1 MIYSKNN
8 SFHHLP
14 FTAFQ
19 TLDQCK
25 FQSDDVFY
33 HHHYHEQQNNTP
45 IYDCLE
51 EAHWEHM
58 RKNKSVKLFH
68 ENCGETFSFRFLN
81 EVESLLILRKIDPSQ
96 LYFVV
101 IDETHRYYL
110 EEGLRLMGIT
120 GVNVGVNNLFL
131 RRLSF
136 FDIAQHECEYK
147 FSSLSR
153 NYRTWRLQLY
163 TKLLE
168 SGSLDHFVYSFYN
181 IHPYDNIT
189 FSIDTIK
196 EDLTKLE
203 LPLTDKVNMW
213 VEAIPH
219 KLDSADNVLNKWGD
233 VTYKTIMSADF
244 HLVIET
250 HYDLF
255 YYVPTLDGTFYKG
268 LAPSFITEKVYKG
281 IACEK
286 PFLVFGTPFMLE
298 DIRKLGFETFAPFID
313 ETYDTISDN
322 QKRLNTLVEEID
334 RLVNL
339 PTAEYQAILTECKKI
354 AQRNLQ
360 KLIVLAAPKQWDIRF
375 EFIRKYISTDENIQ
389 IF

>member
-1 MIYSKNN
+1 M
-8 SFHHLP
+8 P
-14 FTAFQ
+14 FTEFK
-19 TLDQCK
+19 TLDQCE
-25 FQSDDVFY
+25 FEPNDIFY
-33 HHHYHEQQNNTP
+33 HHHYHEQQNHTP
-45 IYDCLE
+45 IYDCLDE
-51 EAHWEHM
+51 PHWEHM

-96 LYFVV
+96 LYFAV
-101 IDETHRYYL
+101 IDENHRYYL

-136 FDIAQHECEYK
+136 FDIPQDSCKYK

-153 NYRTWRLQLY
+153 NYRSWRLQLY
-163 TKLLE
+163 AKLLQ
-168 SGSLDHFVYSFYN
+168 SGSLNRFVYSFYN

-189 FSIDTIK
+189 YPIEIIK
-196 EDLTKLE
+196 EDLAKAGI
-203 LPLTDKVNMW
+203 PLNERLNRW

-219 KLDSADNVLNKWGD
+219 KLDVTDNVLNKWGD
-233 VTYKTIMSADF
+233 VTYKTIMNADF

-255 YYVPTLDGTFYKG
+255 YYVPSLDNTFYKG

-298 DIRKLGFETFAPFID
+298 DVRKLGFETFSPYID

-322 QKRLNTLVEEID
+322 QERLNTIAKEID
-334 RLVNL
+334 RLVKL
-339 PTAEYQAILTECKKI
+339 PPAEYQQVLIECKKI
-354 AQRNLQ
+354 ARRNLE
-360 KLIVLAAPKQWDIRF
+360 KLKVMVAPKQWDERF
-375 EFIRKYISTDENIQ
+375 NFIKPYISSDENIQ

>member
-14 FTAFQ
+14 FTEFK

-25 FQSDDVFY
+25 FEPDDIFY
-33 HHHYHEQQNNTP
+33 HHHYHEQQNHTP

-81 EVESLLILRKIDPSQ
+81 EVDSLLQIRKVDPSQ
-96 LYFVV
+96 LYFAV
-101 IDETHRYYL
+101 IDENHRYYL
-110 EEGLRLMGIT
+110 EEGLRLMGIE

-136 FDIAQHECEYK
+136 PEISQHKCQYK

-163 TKLLE
+163 AKLLE
-168 SGSLDHFVYSFYN
+168 SGSLNNFIYSFYN

-189 FSIDTIK
+189 YSVDTIK
-196 EDLTKLE
+196 QDLATCNI
-203 LPLTDKVNMW
+203 PLTDKLNKW

-219 KLDSADNVLNKWGD
+219 KLDNTDNVLNKWGD
-233 VTYKTIMSADF
+233 VTYKTIMNADF

-255 YYVPTLDGTFYKG
+255 YYVPSLDNTFYKG

-298 DIRKLGFETFAPFID
+298 DIRKLGFETFSPFID

-322 QKRLNTLVEEID
+322 QERLNTLAKEID

-339 PTAEYQAILTECKKI
+339 PVAEYQRVLVECKKI

-360 KLIVLAAPKQWDIRF
+360 KLIVLAEEKQWDERF
-375 EFIRKYISTDENIQ
+375 EFIRKYISSNENIQ

>member
-14 FTAFQ
+14 FTEFK
-19 TLDQCK
+19 TLDQCE
-25 FQSDDVFY
+25 FEPNDIFY
-33 HHHYHEQQNNTP
+33 HHHYHEQQNHTP
-45 IYDCLE
+45 IYDCLDE
-51 EAHWEHM
+51 PHWEHM

-96 LYFVV
+96 LYFAV
-101 IDETHRYYL
+101 IDENHRYYL

-136 FDIAQHECEYK
+136 FDIPQDSCKYK

-153 NYRTWRLQLY
+153 NYRSWRLQLY
-163 TKLLE
+163 AKLLQ
-168 SGSLDHFVYSFYN
+168 SGSLNRFVYSFYN

-189 FSIDTIK
+189 YPIEIIK
-196 EDLTKLE
+196 EDLAKAGI
-203 LPLTDKVNMW
+203 PLNDRLNRW

-219 KLDSADNVLNKWGD
+219 KLDVTDNVLNKWGD
-233 VTYKTIMSADF
+233 VTYKTIMNADF

-255 YYVPTLDGTFYKG
+255 YYVPSLDNTFYKG

-298 DIRKLGFETFAPFID
+298 DVRKLGFETFSPYID

-322 QKRLNTLVEEID
+322 QERLNTIAKEID
-334 RLVNL
+334 RLVKL
-339 PTAEYQAILTECKKI
+339 PPAEYQQVLIECKKI
-354 AQRNLQ
+354 ARRNLE
-360 KLIVLAAPKQWDIRF
+360 KL
-375 EFIRKYISTDENIQ
+375 
-389 IF
+389 

>member
-1 MIYSKNN
+1 MIYSKTN

-14 FTAFQ
+14 FIAFK
-19 TLDQCK
+19 TLDQCQ
-25 FQSDDVFY
+25 FEDDDIFY

-51 EAHWEHM
+51 EPHWEHM

-81 EVESLLILRKIDPSQ
+81 EIDSMLQIRKIDPSQ
-96 LYFVV
+96 VYIVV
-101 IDETHRYYL
+101 LDEIHRYYL
-110 EEGLRLMGIT
+110 VEGLRLMGIN
-120 GVNVGVNNLFL
+120 GVNVAVNNLFL

-136 FDIAQHECEYK
+136 FDITTQDCAYK

-153 NYRTWRLQLY
+153 NYRAWRLQLY

-168 SGSLDHFVYSFYN
+168 SGSLDSFIYSFYN
-181 IHPYDNIT
+181 IHPYDNIVYPIET
-189 FSIDTIK
+189 MK
-196 EDLTKLE
+196 EDLEKANIT
-203 LPLTDKVNMW
+203 LTDKVNTW
-213 VEAIPH
+213 LESVPH

-233 VTYKTIMSADF
+233 VTYKTIMSADL

-298 DIRKLGFETFAPFID
+298 DIRKLGFETFAPYID

-339 PTAEYQAILTECKKI
+339 PAEEYQAILTECKKI

-360 KLIVLAAPKQWDIRF
+360 KLIVLVEPKQWDTRF
-375 EFIRKYISTDENIQ
+375 EFIRKYISKDENIQ

>member
-14 FTAFQ
+14 FTEFK

-25 FQSDDVFY
+25 FEPDDIFY

-51 EAHWEHM
+51 EPHWEHM

-81 EVESLLILRKIDPSQ
+81 EVDSLLQIRKIDPSQ
-96 LYFVV
+96 LYFAV
-101 IDETHRYYL
+101 IDENHRYYL
-110 EEGLRLMGIT
+110 EEGLRLMGIK
-120 GVNVGVNNLFL
+120 GVNVGVHNLFL

-136 FDIAQHECEYK
+136 FDIPQQKCEYK
-147 FSSLSR
+147 FSALSR

-163 TKLLE
+163 AKLLE
-168 SGSLDHFVYSFYN
+168 SGSLNSFIYSFYN

-189 FSIDTIK
+189 YSIDTIK
-196 EDLTKLE
+196 QDLATCNV
-203 LPLTDKVNMW
+203 PLTDKLNEW

-219 KLDSADNVLNKWGD
+219 KLDNTDNVLDKWGD
-233 VTYKTIMSADF
+233 VTYKTIMNADF

-255 YYVPTLDGTFYKG
+255 YYVPSLDNTFYKG

-281 IACEK
+281 IVCEK

-298 DIRKLGFETFAPFID
+298 GIRKLGFETFSPFID

-322 QKRLNTLVEEID
+322 QERLNTLAKEID

-339 PTAEYQAILTECKKI
+339 PSAEYQKILIECKKI

-360 KLIVLAAPKQWDIRF
+360 KLIILAEEKQWNERF
-375 EFIRKYISTDENIQ
+375 DFIRKYISSDESIQ